1 MGLERYSDH
10 EQLQREADRE
20 LASRGLMGVWGYP
33 ILVALL
39 LFRTAYPHDHPTITT
54 IAASG
59 IMLLSGFR
67 LYLILRKDR
76 IYGSSPKV
84 WRALFSWGVLLT
96 GTIWGLLTA
105 LANVL
110 YQIQSWTWMILL
122 FCLLGSCPNSLTVLT
137 PSRWLIIWNQ
147 VAMLAP
153 CIAAQLWMGGEA
165 GYTLALLSTIF
176 LAFLMVQARILND
189 RYWSALNDR
198 RLLEQSKELAE
209 SANRAKSEFLAN
221 ISHELR
227 TPMNGIIGMTELTLD
242 SPLSSEQRDNLETV
256 KDCSISL
263 LQLLNEVLDFSKIE
277 AGRMHL
283 ESAPFEL
290 RDFLRS
296 TMKPFTTLAAAKGL
310 QLTWDVAPATPDAVA
325 GDSGRLAQV
334 LVNLTGNAIK
344 FTTDGQIAVHVSH
357 EESASG
363 TVLHFVVR
371 DTGIGIPLEKQVS
384 IFEAFTQ
391 ADGSITR
398 KYGGT
403 GLGLAICTRLVQL
416 MRGRI
421 WVESEPGK
429 GSAFHFT
436 VSCELQGAADSAKAS
451 KDLTGVTVSLS

>member
-84 WRALFSWGVLLT
+84 WRVLFSWGVLLT

-110 YQIQSWTWMILL
+110 YPIQSWTWMILL

-165 GYTLALLSTIF
+165 ATRWPCS
-176 LAFLMVQARILND
+176 AR
-189 RYWSALNDR
+189 S
-198 RLLEQSKELAE
+198 
-209 SANRAKSEFLAN
+209 
-221 ISHELR
+221 
-227 TPMNGIIGMTELTLD
+227 
-242 SPLSSEQRDNLETV
+242 
-256 KDCSISL
+256 
-263 LQLLNEVLDFSKIE
+263 
-277 AGRMHL
+277 
-283 ESAPFEL
+283 
-290 RDFLRS
+290 FLRS
-296 TMKPFTTLAAAKGL
+296 CWFK
-310 QLTWDVAPATPDAVA
+310 
-325 GDSGRLAQV
+325 R
-334 LVNLTGNAIK
+334 
-344 FTTDGQIAVHVSH
+344 
-357 EESASG
+357 E
-363 TVLHFVVR
+363 
-371 DTGIGIPLEKQVS
+371 
-384 IFEAFTQ
+384 
-391 ADGSITR
+391 
-398 KYGGT
+398 Y
-403 GLGLAICTRLVQL
+403 
-416 MRGRI
+416 
-421 WVESEPGK
+421 
-429 GSAFHFT
+429 
-436 VSCELQGAADSAKAS
+436 
-451 KDLTGVTVSLS
+451 

>member
-1 MGLERYSDH
+1 
-10 EQLQREADRE
+10 
-20 LASRGLMGVWGYP
+20 
-33 ILVALL
+33 
-39 LFRTAYPHDHPTITT
+39 
-54 IAASG
+54 
-59 IMLLSGFR
+59 
-67 LYLILRKDR
+67 
-76 IYGSSPKV
+76 
-84 WRALFSWGVLLT
+84 
-96 GTIWGLLTA
+96 
-105 LANVL
+105 
-110 YQIQSWTWMILL
+110 
-122 FCLLGSCPNSLTVLT
+122 
-137 PSRWLIIWNQ
+137 
-147 VAMLAP
+147 
-153 CIAAQLWMGGEA
+153 
-165 GYTLALLSTIF
+165 
-176 LAFLMVQARILND
+176 LND

-209 SANRAKSEFLAN
+209 SANRTKSEFLAN

-310 QLTWDVAPATPDAVA
+310 QLTCDVAPATPDAVA

-357 EESASG
+357 EDGASG

-436 VSCELQGAADSAKAS
+436 VSCELQGAADSAQGS
-451 KDLTGVTVSLS
+451 KDLTGVTVSLN